1 MNVNEA
7 NTVVYKK
14 LGTYQWSVPI
24 SLNTNFIS
32 GYTYN
37 KLCKWSV
44 CPRYTQ
50 NFDINSLL
58 EDDLV
63 FLNLDY
69 FESFVNYLSSNNP
82 KNKFILVT
90 QNSDRDFT
98 SQMFESIKGYTSKIL
113 AINCTVSDD
122 MIVKIPIG
130 FNDQATAVLDTKDFT
145 FIDKSNLIYM
155 NFKLHHH
162 SDRPVCYDYFK
173 QFDWVDIENGI
184 IPFGEFYDKLRTFK
198 YCLAPRGTGI
208 DTHRLYESLLFGVIP
223 IAKKSELDDLYENFP
238 ILIVNDWNEVTP
250 DFLNDNYDSNILK
263 YKMWIEENKD
273 WFLPEY
279 WIKNKTKK

>member
-1 MNVNEA
+1 MNLNS
-7 NTVVYKK
+7 Y
-14 LGTYQWSVPI
+14 YWSVPN

-69 FESFVNYLSSNNP
+69 FENFVNYISENKP
-82 KNKFILVT
+82 KSKFILVT

-98 SQMFESIKGYTSKIL
+98 SKMFDSIKGYTSRIL

-122 MIVKIPIG
+122 MIIKIPLG
-130 FNDQATAVLDTKDFT
+130 FNDQSTAVLDTKDFT
-145 FIDKSNLIYM
+145 FIDKSNLIYV

-162 SDRPVCYDYFK
+162 SDRPFCYDYFK
-173 QFDWVDIENGI
+173 QFDWVDIESNI
-184 IPFGEFYDKLRTFK
+184 IPLDSFYDKLNTFK
-198 YCLAPRGTGI
+198 YCISPRGTGI
-208 DTHRLYESLLFGVIP
+208 DTHRTYESLLFGVIP
-223 IAKKSELDDLYENFP
+223 IIKKSELDDLYSKFP
-238 ILIVNDWNEVTP
+238 VIVVDNWSDVTY
-250 DFLNDNYDSNILK
+250 DFLTNNY
-263 YKMWIEENKD
+263 EENLSRYFQWRENNKEWYKSD
-273 WFLPEY
+273 F
-279 WIKNKTKK
+279 WIKKT